1 MNGQSDYIKN
11 ISREL
16 YMIRKNLEQAN
27 QNMKEANQSLKEFLD
42 SVEEAKHGGKRDGE
56 SMH

>member
-27 QNMKEANQSLKEFLD
+27 QSLKEFLD

-56 SMH
+56 DMH